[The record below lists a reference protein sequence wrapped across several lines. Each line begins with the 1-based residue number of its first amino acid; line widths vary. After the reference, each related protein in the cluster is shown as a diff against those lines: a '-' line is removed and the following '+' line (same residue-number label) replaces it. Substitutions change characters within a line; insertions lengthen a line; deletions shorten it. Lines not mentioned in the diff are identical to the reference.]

1 MDSSKASPNWQNVG
15 ICLEELDI
23 IDNYTN
29 PQQAEMVARL
39 REKVSKCRQLKGRLE
54 SDEKQLVREYMGL
67 LVERKQYVGQ
77 LESIYELGNN
87 IGWEVEVLGR
97 IRPLI
102 EATKTRLAEPKAVKS
117 NQNS

>member
-1 MDSSKASPNWQNVG
+1 
-15 ICLEELDI
+15 
-23 IDNYTN
+23 
-29 PQQAEMVARL
+29 MVARL
-39 REKVSKCRQLKGRLE
+39 REKISKCRQLKGRLE
-54 SDEKQLVREYMGL
+54 SDEKQLVREYLGL
-67 LVERKQYVGQ
+67 LVERKQYVSQ

-102 EATKTRLAEPKAVKS
+102 EATKAKLADQKTAKS